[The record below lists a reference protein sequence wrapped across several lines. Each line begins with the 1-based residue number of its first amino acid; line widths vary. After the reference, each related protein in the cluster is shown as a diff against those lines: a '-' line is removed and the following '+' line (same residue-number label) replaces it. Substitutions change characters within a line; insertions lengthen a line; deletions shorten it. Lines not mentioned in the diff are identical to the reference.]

1 MTAGATARDVPLTY
15 GARKRRIRLE
25 TSRFSTCK
33 KIIDK
38 DVTWSVSDF
47 NGWCM
52 GYSVTVIGN
61 WSGMAVISYTMKNK
75 CDLVKLRPIFLD
87 AKNRFF

>member
-38 DVTWSVSDF
+38 NVTWSMSDF

-52 GYSVTVIGN
+52 GYSN
-61 WSGMAVISYTMKNK
+61 WSGMAVISYTMKNIY
-75 CDLVKLRPIFLD
+75 DLVKLRLMFLD